1 MDEISKTSVGGLCPP
16 LNETELIHRLIAQ
29 YLAHDGYIET
39 ARAFAQEVRQEN
51 RNLVNGISTDA
62 ADSRDLEPEE
72 DLDAIQRQKIR
83 AAILEGEID
92 RALKL
97 MELYYPTV
105 LHDNEMIYFKLKCRK
120 FVEMIRR
127 CNELSEG
134 PSPIFPTPR
143 KSHDDYNGVF
153 DHQMELDDQYG
164 SVQNGNHNKWD
175 DGTMDMS
182 DDGGGTALDNHLNH
196 SELTDHMLAYG
207 QLLKAE
213 FDRDPRL
220 EVKKMLEDTIALI
233 AYTNPLEDNC
243 TLKYLLDERERT
255 PIAEELN
262 GAILGMSTK
271 HKRYLR
277 LYANPH
283 Q

>member
-1 MDEISKTSVGGLCPP
+1 MEDINKTSITSLCPP

-29 YLAHDGYIET
+29 YLAHDGYIDT

-127 CNELSEG
+127 CNELADG
-134 PSPIFPTPR
+134 PSPIFPPAR
-143 KSHDDYNGVF
+143 KSHDEYNGVF
-153 DHQMELDDQYG
+153 DHQMELDDQYA

-207 QLLKAE
+207 QTLKAE
-213 FDRDPRL
+213 FDHDPRL

-233 AYTNPLEDNC
+233 AYTNPLEDKC
-243 TLKYLLDERERT
+243 TLKYLLDEKERT

-262 GAILGMSTK
+262 GAILGKSNR
-271 HKRYLR
+271 HKR
-277 LYANPH
+277 
-283 Q
+283 